1 MQEDLL
7 QFIWQFGLFHSH
19 RLVTTSG
26 DSLVII
32 HKGNINKNAGP
43 DFLTAKIKIGTTT
56 LVGNIELHLKTSDW
70 FKHQHQKD
78 PAFNNLILHVVYEH
92 DVKVWPYSFP
102 ILVLKEHISEE
113 TLKTYQEL
121 MHQKQDIACAQ
132 LLPSVNELV
141 KYNWQHRLLLERWEM
156 KLQDWRNDLVS
167 NHNDWQQLLIKRLI
181 INFGFNINAMGF
193 ELLANAIPSKLLI
206 KVQHNLLEMEA
217 LLFGQAGFLEDN
229 FADDYYLQ
237 LQLHYKFLRHK
248 YHLQP
253 MPKHIWKFMRMR
265 PVNFPTIRIAQLAAL
280 LCNTSHLC
288 AQLTEIKSLNDIRSL
303 FKIKASTYWDNHVR
317 FGLETKNKS
326 TKNLGQ
332 AAIDII
338 YINTLLPFLFLHAS
352 YEDHYE
358 KKMLVIEWLQS
369 IKAEQNSIIEK
380 WTSCSWKVDNA
391 FDSQSLLQLY
401 NSYCLPKKC
410 LDCAIGLSI
419 FTLRP

>member
-26 DSLVII
+26 DSLTII

-43 DFLTAKIKIGTTT
+43 DFLTAKIKVGTTT
-56 LVGNIELHLKTSDW
+56 LVGNVELHIKTSDW

-92 DVKVWPYSFP
+92 DVKVWPYTFP
-102 ILVLKEHISEE
+102 VLELKEHISEE

-121 MHQKQDIACAQ
+121 MYQKQDIACAQ

-141 KYNWQHRLLLERWEM
+141 KHNWQHRLLLERWEM
-156 KLQDWRNDLVS
+156 KLQDWKNDLLN

-181 INFGFNINAMGF
+181 INFGFNINAIGF
-193 ELLANAIPSKLLI
+193 ELLTNAIPSKVLI
-206 KVQHNLLEMEA
+206 KAQHNLLEMEA

-229 FADDYYLQ
+229 FEDDYYLQ
-237 LQLHYKFLRHK
+237 LQLQYEFLRHK

-253 MPKHIWKFMRMR
+253 LPKHIWKFMRMR

-288 AQLTEIKSLNDIRSL
+288 AQLSEIKSLNDIRSL
-303 FKIKASTYWDNHVR
+303 FEIKASKYWENHVR
-317 FGLETKNKS
+317 FGVETVNTS
-326 TKNLGQ
+326 IKNLGDT
-332 AAIDII
+332 AIDSIF
-338 YINTLLPFLFLHAS
+338 INTLLPFLYLKAT

-358 KKMLVIEWLQS
+358 KKMQVLDWLGA
-369 IKAEQNSIIEK
+369 IKPEQNAILEK
-380 WTSCSWKVDNA
+380 WKQCNWNSKNA

-401 NSYCLPKKC
+401 NCYCLPKKC